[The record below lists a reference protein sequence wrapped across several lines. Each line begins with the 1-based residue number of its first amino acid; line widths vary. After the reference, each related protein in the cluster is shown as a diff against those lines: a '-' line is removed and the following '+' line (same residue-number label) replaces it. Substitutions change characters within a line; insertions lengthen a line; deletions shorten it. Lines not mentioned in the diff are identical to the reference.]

1 MNEFISKGVL
11 DDIRKSDKRVVA
23 ECVPGVGSTLISY
36 INALRVKD
44 DAKLFFKPHS
54 NTQTLLYPYSHGTR
68 GDVSIGDNIKD
79 EFIVDEILDDDI
91 IINNNKFILFEGDL
105 YSDFPTRLQFFYQW
119 GRVDYKTL
127 GWSQDQQQV
136 QWGLPPQEGH
146 FTKTL
151 DNRPPLDNF
160 ISCAKKL
167 EKRLKPDFLQKVEK
181 YSSFFTDKTISVH
194 IRTGNNMKW
203 KQSKSEMEK
212 YKSTTE
218 NIVLDYYKQMDDVD
232 STFNFFVCCDN
243 DEILTRFK
251 DRYKNRVL
259 TFDDEVDTSS
269 RALLDIFLLSKNKHM
284 ILFHSSCF
292 GELAWIL
299 AGAPSSV
306 KIVSIQRFTNP
317 TWEHEEEEQES
328 LLECGCESD
337 NHYIHCKYHTW
348 NR

>member
-1 MNEFISKGVL
+1 MNEFISKDVL

-23 ECVPGVGSTLISY
+23 EGVPGVGSTLISY

-44 DAKLFFKPHS
+44 DAKLFFKPHT
-54 NTQTLLYPYSHGTR
+54 NTQVLLYPYSMMSR
-68 GDVSIGDNIKD
+68 GGVSIGDNIKD

-105 YSDFPTRLQFFYQW
+105 YSDFPARLQFFYQW
-119 GRVDYKTL
+119 GRVDEKKL
-127 GWSQDQQQV
+127 V

-181 YSSFFTDKTISVH
+181 YSSFFHDKTISVH

-203 KQSKSEMEK
+203 QQSKSEMEK
-212 YKSTTE
+212 YKNMTE
-218 NIVLDYYKQMDDVD
+218 NIVLDYYKHMDEVD
-232 STFNFFVCCDN
+232 SSFNFFVCCDN
-243 DEILTRFK
+243 DEVKTRFK

-259 TFDDEVDTSS
+259 IFDDGVSTSS

-299 AGAPSSV
+299 AGAPSFVKRRYGASVPSFV
-306 KIVSIQRFTNP
+306 KIISARSWRNT
-317 TWEHEEEEQES
+317 TWEHEEEEQIS
-328 LLECGCESD
+328 LLSE
-337 NHYIHCKYHTW
+337 
-348 NR
+348 

>member
-1 MNEFISKGVL
+1 MYEVISKDVL
-11 DDIRKSDKRVVA
+11 DDIRKLDKRVVSNN
-23 ECVPGVGSTLISY
+23 PSGTGSTLISY
-36 INALRVKD
+36 ISALRVRN
-44 DAKLFFKPHS
+44 DAKLFFKSHG
-54 NTQTLLYPYSHGTR
+54 NTQILSYPYSKFASQ
-68 GDVSIGDNIKD
+68 GDSVGDNIKD
-79 EFIVDEILDDDI
+79 EFIVDKILDDDI
-91 IINNNKFILFEGDL
+91 IIRNDKFIIFEGDQ
-105 YSDFPTRLQFFYQW
+105 YSDHPERLQFFYQW
-119 GRVDYKTL
+119 GRVDEKKL
-127 GWSQDQQQV
+127 G
-136 QWGLPPQEGH
+136 QWGLPPFGQNEAKEIE
-146 FTKTL
+146 FTKSL
-151 DNRPPLDNF
+151 DNRPSLDDF

-194 IRTGNNMKW
+194 IRTGNNMGW
-203 KQSKSEMEK
+203 IQSKSEMEK
-212 YKSTTE
+212 YKNKTE

-269 RALLDIFLLSKNKHM
+269 RALLDIFLLYKNKHM

-299 AGAPSSV
+299 AGAPTSV
-306 KIVSIQRFTNP
+306 KIVSAERFTNP
-317 TWEHEEEEQES
+317 FWEHEEEEQQS

-337 NHYIHCKYHTW
+337 THQPHCKYHEW